1 MVFIGKSGKGLIRQ
15 TYLHIKS
22 NILMTTMTP
31 EEAAKRKEEWVSK
44 MKREGRMK
52 EDMTEDHKSCL
63 NALQNPVR
71 RNILKALGKQK
82 MSLEEIKAEFKLT
95 DTQASYNLST
105 LESTLCIEKE
115 ESEGAAYYVLTP
127 RGEGYVENVEMKK

>member
-1 MVFIGKSGKGLIRQ
+1 MI
-15 TYLHIKS
+15 
-22 NILMTTMTP
+22 TMTP
-31 EEAAKRKEEWVSK
+31 EEAAKRKKEWVSR

-52 EDMTEDHKSCL
+52 EDMTEDHKACL

-71 RNILKALGKQK
+71 RKILKALDGRR
-82 MSLEEIKAEFKLT
+82 MTFEEIKAEFKLP
-95 DTQASYNLST
+95 DSQANYNLST

-115 ESEGAAYYVLTP
+115 EAEGVQYYVLTP

>member
-1 MVFIGKSGKGLIRQ
+1 MIA
-15 TYLHIKS
+15 
-22 NILMTTMTP
+22 MTP

-95 DTQASYNLST
+95 DSQTSYNLST

-115 ESEGAAYYVLTP
+115 EREGAAYYVLTP